1 MPFRLSKTAR
11 LALILLAILW
21 FSHRTLIEI
30 VIDWMWFESVG
41 FIDVFEKSLV
51 ARVGLFAVGSILSG
65 LFIRLNVQRALK
77 AAPMDPRAFRVVS
90 GEMIVDPG
98 QIQGL
103 IRLLSWVVTLLP
115 AFIFGMVASALWLD
129 VLSFL
134 ERIPFG
140 KTEPVFG
147 LDVSFYVFELPLIA
161 YARGISSG
169 LVVVTMIACG
179 LYYLFHQST
188 MGRTHMPVSDA
199 GRKHLLLLASLL
211 FLLTAVGWWLDRYD
225 LLFSKEGAVW
235 GVGYTDEHAR
245 IPAFGIMTLIST
257 GVAVMLASSLKE
269 NTLKRPVTALG
280 FYFLARILLSS
291 AWPSVVQEYNVKPNE
306 LGMETAYLERNVAA
320 TREAYALDRIEVK
333 PFDASDDLT
342 LEAIES
348 NPQTVE
354 NIRVWDDRPLLTT
367 LRQMQEIRLYY
378 DFADVDVDRY
388 TLNGQSRQVML
399 SARELNYDNVPANA
413 KSWFNEHLQY
423 THGYGLTMSPVN
435 VVTPEGLPDL
445 FIQDIPPKSK
455 VGLDIERPEVYYG
468 ELTDRFVLVNTEAK
482 EFDYPNGD
490 QNAYTKYAGEGGVP
504 IGTTLRKA
512 LFSLYYQSFD
522 ILLSNYVSGDSKIM
536 FRRRV
541 KERVSAIAPFLQ
553 MDRDPY
559 LVVSEG
565 RMFWMMDAY
574 TVTDRYPYSE
584 HFLLPRKRINYIRNS
599 VKIVMDAYHGTV
611 NFYVSDAD
619 DPLIQV
625 YGRIF
630 PNAFQ
635 PLAEMPEGLRPHVR
649 YPVDFFD
656 IQAAMY
662 RAYHMTDPTVFYN
675 KEDMWEAP
683 KELFGSKEQIMQSY
697 YLIMKLPGEEEE
709 EFILLVPFVPTN
721 KDNMI
726 SWLAARCDPEN
737 YGRLVLFQF
746 PKQRLIYG
754 PSQIEA
760 RIDQT
765 PEISEQMT
773 LWSQAG
779 SRVIRGNLLV
789 IPVED
794 ALMYVEAVY
803 LQAESSQLPELKRV
817 IVSYENAI
825 AMEPTLDLAL
835 RKVFAAKSIAR
846 ANKAA
851 AEGVGIDGTEQPVV
865 RGWKSLATDAQLLLE
880 GAIEAQ
886 RAGDWTQY
894 GSQLS
899 ALESALQRLSEV
911 AQTSEVVA
919 KKAALQE
926 SSE

>member
-1 MPFRLSKTAR
+1 MPIRLSKSAR
-11 LALILLAILW
+11 LLLMVLVVIW
-21 FSHRTLIEI
+21 FTHRTATEI
-30 VIDWMWFESVG
+30 AIDWMWFDAVGYLEVFETSLMAQVSLFVVG
-41 FIDVFEKSLV
+41 FVTAAAFI
-51 ARVGLFAVGSILSG
+51 GLN
-65 LFIRLNVQRALK
+65 IRRALRSTPID
-77 AAPMDPRAFRVVS
+77 PMAFQVVTGEMVVDPRQVK
-90 GEMIVDPG
+90 GI
-98 QIQGL
+98 IK
-103 IRLLSWVVTLLP
+103 LLAWVLTLLP
-115 AFIFGMVASALWLD
+115 AFVFGMVASSLWLE
-129 VLSFL
+129 VLSFV
-134 ERIPFG
+134 ERVPFDVVD
-140 KTEPVFG
+140 PVFG
-147 LDVSFYVFELPLIA
+147 YDVAFYVFELPLIA
-161 YARGISSG
+161 YARGIAVG
-169 LVVVTMIACG
+169 IVMVTLVACG
-179 LYYLFHQST
+179 VYYLFHQSA
-188 MGRTHMPVSDA
+188 MGRSQVPIGVS
-199 GRKHLLLLASLL
+199 GLKHLLILATLL
-211 FLLTAVGWWLDRYD
+211 FLLTGVGWWLDRFE
-225 LLFSKEGAVW
+225 LLFSREGAVW

-245 IPAFGIMTLIST
+245 IPAFGIMTAISV
-257 GVAVMLASSLKE
+257 GVAAMLAISVREGSLR
-269 NTLKRPVTALG
+269 RPVTALG
-280 FYFLARILLSS
+280 FYFVARLLLTS
-291 AWPSVVQEYNVKPNE
+291 AWPNIVQEYNVKPNE
-306 LGMETAYLERNVAA
+306 LGMETEYLERNITA

-333 PFDASDDLT
+333 PFDAADDLT
-342 LEAIES
+342 MEVLES
-348 NPQTVE
+348 NPQTME

-388 TLNGQSRQVML
+388 MIDGQSRQVML

-455 VGLDIERPEVYYG
+455 VGIEIERPEVYYG
-468 ELTDRFVLVNTEAK
+468 ELTDRFVLVNTKAD
-482 EFDYPNGD
+482 EFDFPD
-490 QNAYTKYAGEGGVP
+490 SDKNAYTKYKGDGGVP
-504 IGTTLRKA
+504 VGTFLRKA

-522 ILLSNYVSGDSKIM
+522 ILLSDYLTEGSKIM

-541 KERVSAIAPFLQ
+541 KERVGEIAPFLQ
-553 MDRDPY
+553 LDRDPY

-574 TVTDRYPYSE
+574 TVTDRYPYAE
-584 HFLLPRKRINYIRNS
+584 HFLLPRKRINYVRNS
-599 VKIVMDAYHGTV
+599 VKVVMDAFHGTV
-611 NFYVSDAD
+611 DFYVSDTE
-619 DPLIQV
+619 DPLIEV

-630 PNAFQ
+630 PNAFK
-635 PLAEMPEGLRPHVR
+635 PISTMPEGLRSHIR

-656 IQAAMY
+656 IQAAMF
-662 RAYHMTDPTVFYN
+662 RAYHMTDTTVFYN

-726 SWLAARCDPEN
+726 SWLAARCDPDV
-737 YGRLVLFQF
+737 YGRLVLYQF

-817 IVSYENAI
+817 IVSYENTI
-825 AMEPTLDLAL
+825 AMEPTLDQAL
-835 RKVFAAKSIAR
+835 RKVFGGTRMSVARTATESLGEASGSEGASLRVVGWQELANQAQALYSAAIDAQREGDWSAYGEQIDALEETLQSL
-846 ANKAA
+846 NQAA
-851 AEGVGIDGTEQPVV
+851 A
-865 RGWKSLATDAQLLLE
+865 
-880 GAIEAQ
+880 
-886 RAGDWTQY
+886 
-894 GSQLS
+894 SQ
-899 ALESALQRLSEV
+899 E
-911 AQTSEVVA
+911 
-919 KKAALQE
+919 
-926 SSE
+926 